1 MGERYREEI
10 VMDDKLHCKKCGEA
24 LTIITPNNEWDE
36 TVFSAFKI
44 QELFCPKCGIAH
56 AEVIKND

>member
-1 MGERYREEI
+1 
-10 VMDDKLHCKKCGEA
+10 MDDKLHCKKCGEA
-24 LTIITPNNEWDE
+24 LTIITPNNGWDE
-36 TVFSAFKI
+36 TVFSALKI